1 MKRNTF
7 ILKCFLQFTC
17 TNLDGSQKEGDNFL
31 SFLQKEGGTQK
42 RGVPSEKG
50 GGVPTLEETMI
61 NICSE
66 VVDPTKRKM

>member
-17 TNLDGSQKEGDNFL
+17 TNLDGSQKERDNFL

-50 GGVPTLEETMI
+50 EGGSNPGG
-61 NICSE
+61 NY
-66 VVDPTKRKM
+66 D